1 MGKKENKS
9 GGGGGSKD
17 AGKGGKGG
25 KGKGGGGDDSGG
37 KQQKGAQ
44 SINVRHILVSFIF
57 FLFRSLLVVVLSTN
71 TPTYQTLLPVGPP
84 ETRHVITQKAD
95 RIISATKWAR
105 QKKPSSGSRTVRA
118 STLSRWRCRRIRP
131 GPVCS
136 HF

>member
-1 MGKKENKS
+1 MGKKDNKS

-57 FLFRSLLVVVLSTN
+57 FPISVFTGGGAIYQH
-71 TPTYQTLLPVGPP
+71 TYLPNITACWT
-84 ETRHVITQKAD
+84 TRN
-95 RIISATKWAR
+95 
-105 QKKPSSGSRTVRA
+105 
-118 STLSRWRCRRIRP
+118 
-131 GPVCS
+131 
-136 HF
+136 